1 MSFFGTNMRLKIYS
15 ALLLAFALSF
25 TSCLEV
31 LDDNVEA
38 MGSLVPISV
47 SFDISVEEMV
57 ETKSFSLPEI
67 PKPSSEDVYFEV
79 KDKNGEV
86 KYSGKGLWKEELL
99 IPVGKYTVEASYGDN
114 DFGNPAYIGSVSGTV
129 DPYEKEKVTL
139 TLQLL
144 NSLVAVKVAPELASH
159 FEPGDKVLF
168 KSGGHEYES
177 GIGEFCFVPSG
188 TPLSVSLEGI
198 NSMGKPSVF
207 TCEYSS
213 PQPRCAYEISCGAP
227 ESGLPSINLSID
239 PDMAWGDRIFI
250 LPNSASYSGSISEE
264 NKLPFIYEAI
274 PSSSSDW
281 STAVKAVTENGI
293 SVIKGLTQNIEYQ
306 VRARAG
312 ALVSPV
318 VRLTPKVDGLTITDA
333 THTKTSGELDG
344 TDFTSAFTKPEV
356 IANSI
361 DSWNIS
367 LCKSDGTI
375 LRGGLGLGLS
385 DGSTIV
391 DVNGWPY
398 LPTGNDEKYIVKASA
413 VMDGNTFT
421 FADLSLNVPSTPDFS
436 LAMTAYTSYDK
447 YVGSNNNQKSVTDA
461 NNCEPSTLYNAGA
474 KWGIS
479 VNLMKN
485 NNYAK
490 SLVINLDGNTD
501 RTFNVTGDYQ
511 DNKYYENISGLG
523 WSAHSLNVSVTFDNK
538 TVSSATQTHYITGL
552 PYTKNFTSDSAVDGW
567 TFVEKAYDKSYSRDY
582 KSGAGYILYYAYT
595 NDYGCNLF
603 SPAFNLP
610 STVDATY
617 QATYY
622 AGTSLHNSKSY
633 TIYAGVTTGTSL
645 VQNTSTS
652 ITEKTYCATGGYNSA
667 QISSNIQLYNQN
679 RICFSHN
686 ADLGW
691 GQGSQHY
698 LYFGSLVVKYR

>member
-447 YVGSNNNQKSVTDA
+447 YVGSNNNQKSVNDA

-523 WSAHSLNVSVTFDNK
+523 WSAHSLKVSVTFDNK

-552 PYTKNFTSDSAVDGW
+552 PYKASLNKNTPGW
-567 TFVEKAYDKSYSRDY
+567 SNFVNVETD
-582 KSGAGYILYYAYT
+582 
-595 NDYGCNLF
+595 NDYFIFNYEDASVL
-603 SPAFNLP
+603 SPAFNIPNSIEVDVRP
-610 STVDATY
+610 SVYSYHSNAFVSHTHTLYVSASSTP
-617 QATYY
+617 QK
-622 AGTSLHNSKSY
+622 AGISKDYKASINLVGVAGCVEDSY
-633 TIYAGVTTGTSL
+633 SVTMS
-645 VQNTSTS
+645 S
-652 ITEKTYCATGGYNSA
+652 SA
-667 QISSNIQLYNQN
+667 QHISFYVYGKRKTADYPEFFINQCKILY
-679 RICFSHN
+679 R
-686 ADLGW
+686 
-691 GQGSQHY
+691 
-698 LYFGSLVVKYR
+698 

>member
-250 LPNSASYSGSISEE
+250 LPNSASYSGIISDE

-318 VRLTPKVDGLTITDA
+318 VRLTPKVDGLTVTDA
-333 THTKTSGELDG
+333 THTETSGELDG

-398 LPTGNDEKYIVKASA
+398 LPTGNGEKYIVKAA
-413 VMDGNTFT
+413 AQVDGQVFV
-421 FADLSLNVPSTPDFS
+421 FADMSLTVPETPDFPVTLS
-436 LAMTAYTSYDK
+436 SYTSYDK
-447 YVGSNNNQKSVTDA
+447 YVGSNNITKSLSDA
-461 NNCEPSTLYNAGA
+461 NGCDGSTLYNAGA
-474 KWGIS
+474 QWGLS
-479 VNLMKN
+479 TNLMKN
-485 NNYAK
+485 TNYAK
-490 SLVINLDGNTD
+490 SLVINIDGTD
-501 RTFNVTGDYQ
+501 HSTYNVVGDYQ
-511 DNKYYENISGLG
+511 INYFYQDISGLS
-523 WSAHSLNVSVTFDNK
+523 WAAHTFKVSVTFDNK
-538 TVSSATQTHYITGL
+538 TCSKTQTHHVTGL
-552 PYTKNFTSDSAVDGW
+552 PYKYDL
-567 TFVEKAYDKSYSRDY
+567 YDKS
-582 KSGAGYILYYAYT
+582 
-595 NDYGCNLF
+595 
-603 SPAFNLP
+603 
-610 STVDATY
+610 VDALKSAGWSTNNVSY
-617 QATYY
+617 TMSKCLIQEDGNNGHLISPRFHIPSNITAQYLIQAQYY
-622 AGTSLHNSKSY
+622 RAWAINVSSKSIDLRVGATNSNSAVASSY
-633 TIYAGVTTGTSL
+633 NSHVCNGNNNTGKSYGTFYDDTTILTLS
-645 VQNTSTS
+645 STNS
-652 ITEKTYCATGGYNSA
+652 YVSFHHNNANVSA
-667 QISSNIQLYNQN
+667 QIDYLCLYL
-679 RICFSHN
+679 FE
-686 ADLGW
+686 
-691 GQGSQHY
+691 
-698 LYFGSLVVKYR
+698 LYYK